1 MAIQD
6 IASDLK
12 PVVESI
18 AIISADGTTNGNAVD
33 TAGYECGIMFTAQC
47 VNYTDGTYVVTLQES
62 SDNVTFTNVPDEK
75 IIGSIAAIEALSAE
89 GETLGKLGVFSNK
102 RYVRSVITAS
112 DVTTGGA
119 VAITAILR
127 GELRPV

>member
-12 PVVESI
+12 PVVESMVSI
-18 AIISADGTTNGNAVD
+18 VADGATNGNAVD
-33 TAGYECGIMFTAQC
+33 TAGYECGVMFIAQC
-47 VNYTDGTYVVTLQES
+47 VNYTDGDYVVTLQES
-62 SDNVTFTNVPDEK
+62 DDNITFTNVPAEK
-75 IIGSIAAIEALSAE
+75 LIGGMAVISALNAE
-89 GETLGKLGVFSNK
+89 GDTLQKVGVFSNK

-112 DVTTGGA
+112 DVTTGSA

>member
-12 PVVESI
+12 PVVESL
-18 AIISADGTTNGNAVD
+18 AIISADGVTNGNAVD
-33 TAGYECGIMFTAQC
+33 TAGFECGIMFIAEC
-47 VNYTDGTYVVTLQES
+47 VQYTDGDYAITLEES
-62 SDNVTFTNVPDEK
+62 DDNITFAALPAGK
-75 IIGSIAAIEALSAE
+75 LIGGMAVIDAVAAE
-89 GETLGKLGVFSNK
+89 GDTVQKVGLFSNK

-112 DVTTGGA
+112 TVTSGA
-119 VAITAILR
+119 AIIVTAILR